1 MLTFEVHL
9 NGKKV
14 CTAGI
19 GEPGVLTSIVTWVLG
34 DGHGRPKGK
43 EELDIRVG
51 GLVSR
56 TEEHLDW
63 LRRRL
68 QRGDEISI
76 RVVDAGAA
84 DRARRSRRESPAER
98 RTREKAYVR
107 RMARQF
113 GWKVKTG

>member
-19 GEPGVLTSIVTWVLG
+19 GEPGVLTSVVTWVLG
-34 DGHGRPKGK
+34 DGQGRPKGK
-43 EELDIRVG
+43 EELDFSVG

-56 TEEHLDW
+56 TEEHLYW
-63 LRRRL
+63 LTRGLR
-68 QRGDEISI
+68 RGDEIFI
-76 RVVDAGAA
+76 RIIEGGAA
-84 DRARRSRRESPAER
+84 DRARRSRRERPAER
-98 RTREKAYVR
+98 QKREKSYVR

-113 GWKVKTG
+113 GWKIKTG